1 MPYIKQENRPTMNK
15 VVDALKEANVQVN
28 GDLNYIIFK
37 FCKDTIGP
45 VTDEQSYNR
54 YKNFRGEL
62 MEIRDE
68 IGRRFLAPY
77 EDQKIIE
84 NGDV

>member
-1 MPYIKQENRPTMNK
+1 MPYIKQKDRPTMNK
-15 VVDALKEANVQVN
+15 VVDMMKEVGVKVN
-28 GDLNYIIFK
+28 GDMNYILFK
-37 FCKDTIGP
+37 YCKDTIGP
-45 VTDEQSYNR
+45 VTDEESYNI

-62 MEIRDE
+62 MEVRDE

>member
-15 VVDALKEANVQVN
+15 VVEALKEAGVQVN

-77 EDQKIIE
+77 EDIKIEE

>member
-1 MPYIKQENRPTMNK
+1 MPYIKQEDRPAMN
-15 VVDALKEANVQVN
+15 VVVEAMKEAGVKVN

-37 FCKDTIGP
+37 FCKETIGP
-45 VTDEQSYNR
+45 VTDEESYNR

-68 IGRRFLAPY
+68 IGRRYLAPY
-77 EDQKIIE
+77 EDKAIE
-84 NGDV
+84 RNGDV